1 MLFNK
6 FNETNEAKENTD
18 NKEVSTEKNEK
29 RRNQILEGAD
39 DFKSKIE
46 KSEGKEEENSKETK
60 NKSDGSEKTGL
71 FKDIKIIFSKN
82 KVEKTDKT
90 IRLKIPMLQKWI
102 AKKNLGT
109 HLRLMLIRKKGGTG
123 KKDRDK

>member
-1 MLFNK
+1 M
-6 FNETNEAKENTD
+6 
-18 NKEVSTEKNEK
+18 EK

-71 FKDIKIIFSKN
+71 FKDIKNYFSKN
-82 KVEKTDKT
+82 KVEKTDKND
-90 IRLKIPMLQKWI
+90 KIEDSNASKMD
-102 AKKNLGT
+102 
-109 HLRLMLIRKKGGTG
+109 RKKEFRDSLKVDVDQE
-123 KKDRDK
+123 KKEEPVKKTETNNEGDSPREKEKTPYGDESGR